1 MLGNLSG
8 ALLNPF
14 RSKTVSKIT
23 EIAIRTAMRKRNR
36 DDQQNP
42 KLALS
47 KHQYKFINFYSY
59 TTKKAR

>member
-47 KHQYKFINFYSY
+47 KDQYKFINFY
-59 TTKKAR
+59 